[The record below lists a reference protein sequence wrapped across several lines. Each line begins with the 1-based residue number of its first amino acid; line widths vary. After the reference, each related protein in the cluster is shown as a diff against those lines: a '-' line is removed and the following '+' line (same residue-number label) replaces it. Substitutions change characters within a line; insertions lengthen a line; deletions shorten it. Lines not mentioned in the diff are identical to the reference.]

1 MVLMVTIHH
10 PVREDTLSHIP
21 VYRIGFDD
29 IRWALR
35 QGWEDF
41 LGLRGDLIF
50 VGLIYPFVGF
60 IAVLVSLEQSLLP
73 LLFPLAAGISLLG
86 PLVAAGFYEMARR
99 RELGQDIRW
108 RHFFDV
114 FVGPAAGPL
123 LALGLVLAGLFVLW
137 LAAAMSIYEI
147 FFVDANLG
155 WRSPG
160 PAAAFIETLFT
171 TPNGW
176 GLIIVGNLVGLGF
189 AIVALM
195 ISVTSF
201 PMVVDRPDLG
211 AATAIETSIRVFMRN
226 PIQIL
231 TWGLIVAVLLVLG
244 SIPLFVGLAAVL
256 PVLGYATWHLYT
268 RAVEREEL
276 VSPS

>member
-1 MVLMVTIHH
+1 MVTIHH
-10 PVREDTLSHIP
+10 PVREDTLSHVP
-21 VYRIGFDD
+21 VRRIGFDD

-41 LGLRGDLIF
+41 LGLRGDLLF

-60 IAVLVSLEQSLLP
+60 IAVLVSLDQSLLP
-73 LLFPLAAGISLLG
+73 LLFPMAAGISLLG

-99 RELGQDIRW
+99 RELGQDTSW

-114 FVGPAAGPL
+114 FTGPAAGPL

-137 LAAAMSIYEI
+137 LAAAMSIYEM
-147 FFVDANLG
+147 FFVNANLG

-160 PAAAFIETLFT
+160 PLNTFLQTLFT
-171 TPNGW
+171 TPEGW

-189 AIVALM
+189 AILVLI

-201 PMVVDRPDLG
+201 PMVVDQPEAG
-211 AATAIETSIRVFMRN
+211 AATAIETSIRVSLRN
-226 PIQIL
+226 PLQIL
-231 TWGLIVAVLLVLG
+231 SWGLIVAVLLVIG
-244 SIPLFVGLAAVL
+244 SIPLFIGLAVVL

-268 RAVEREEL
+268 RAVVREEPP
-276 VSPS
+276 VSPV